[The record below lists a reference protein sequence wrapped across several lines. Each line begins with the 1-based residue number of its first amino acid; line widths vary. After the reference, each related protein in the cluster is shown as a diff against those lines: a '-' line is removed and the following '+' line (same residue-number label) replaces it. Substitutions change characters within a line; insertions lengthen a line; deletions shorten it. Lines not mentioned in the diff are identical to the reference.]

1 MNRERINRFVAE
13 DTGHNDL
20 KITASGELGFL
31 IVTARE
37 LLNAISEVGPS
48 KVTGFTAALST
59 IIETAFD
66 DPEDRQRIATL
77 LYREF
82 GGDGKCMKF

>member
-1 MNRERINRFVAE
+1 MN
-13 DTGHNDL
+13 
-20 KITASGELGFL
+20 KITAEESKEGLRVEVKGELGFV
-31 IVTARE
+31 IAVTRE
-37 LLNAISEVGPS
+37 ILKGISQVGPNE
-48 KVTGFTAALST
+48 VTSFTAAIST

>member
-1 MNRERINRFVAE
+1 MN
-13 DTGHNDL
+13 
-20 KITASGELGFL
+20 KITATDDKGLRVEVEGELGFV
-31 IVTARE
+31 IATARE
-37 LLNAISEVGPS
+37 ILKGISQVGPNE
-48 KVTGFTAALST
+48 VTGFTAAIST
-59 IIETAFD
+59 IVEDAFD

>member
-1 MNRERINRFVAE
+1 MNM
-13 DTGHNDL
+13 
-20 KITASGELGFL
+20 ITATEDKQGLRVEVKGELGFA
-31 IVTARE
+31 IATTRE
-37 LLNAISEVGPS
+37 ILKGISQVGPNE
-48 KVTGFTAALST
+48 VTGFTAAIST
-59 IIETAFD
+59 ILETAFD

>member
-1 MNRERINRFVAE
+1 MN
-13 DTGHNDL
+13 
-20 KITASGELGFL
+20 KITATEDKQGLRVEVKGELGFA
-31 IVTARE
+31 IAVTRE
-37 LLNAISEVGPS
+37 ILKGISQVGPNE
-48 KVTGFTAALST
+48 VTGFTAAIST

>member
-1 MNRERINRFVAE
+1 MNKIN
-13 DTGHNDL
+13 
-20 KITASGELGFL
+20 KITAEDSGEGLKVICKGELGFV
-31 IVTARE
+31 IATARE
-37 LLNAISEVGPS
+37 LLNSIAQMGPNE
-48 KVTGFTAALST
+48 VTGFTVALST

>member
-1 MNRERINRFVAE
+1 MN
-13 DTGHNDL
+13 
-20 KITASGELGFL
+20 KITAEETKEGLRVEVKGELGFA
-31 IVTARE
+31 IATTRE
-37 LLNAISEVGPS
+37 ILKGIATVGPNEVIS
-48 KVTGFTAALST
+48 FTAALST

>member
-1 MNRERINRFVAE
+1 MN
-13 DTGHNDL
+13 
-20 KITASGELGFL
+20 KITAEETKEGLKVICKGELGFV
-31 IVTARE
+31 IATVRE
-37 LLNAISEVGPS
+37 LLNGIAQSGPNE
-48 KVTGFTAALST
+48 VTGFTAALST

-66 DPEDRQRIATL
+66 EPEDRKRIATL

>member
-1 MNRERINRFVAE
+1 MN
-13 DTGHNDL
+13 
-20 KITASGELGFL
+20 KITATEDKQGLRVEIKGEIGF
-31 IVTARE
+31 
-37 LLNAISEVGPS
+37 AIA
-48 KVTGFTAALST
+48 VTGEILRGIAQVAPNEVTSFTAAIST
-59 IIETAFD
+59 ILETAFD

>member
-1 MNRERINRFVAE
+1 MN
-13 DTGHNDL
+13 
-20 KITASGELGFL
+20 KITATDDKHGLRVEVKGGLGFA
-31 IVTARE
+31 IAVTRE
-37 LLNAISEVGPS
+37 ILNGIAQSGPNE
-48 KVTGFTAALST
+48 VTGFTAAIST

-82 GGDGKCMKF
+82 GGDEKCMKF

>member
-1 MNRERINRFVAE
+1 MN
-13 DTGHNDL
+13 
-20 KITASGELGFL
+20 KITATDDGKGLRVEVKGELGFA
-31 IVTARE
+31 IATARE
-37 LLNAISEVGPS
+37 ILKGISQVGPNE
-48 KVTGFTAALST
+48 VTGFTAAIST

>member
-1 MNRERINRFVAE
+1 MN
-13 DTGHNDL
+13 
-20 KITASGELGFL
+20 KITAEETKEGLQVICKGELGFV
-31 IVTARE
+31 IATTRE
-37 LLNAISEVGPS
+37 LLNGIAQSGPNE
-48 KVTGFTAALST
+48 VTGFTAAIST

-66 DPEDRQRIATL
+66 DPDDRQRIVTL

>member
-1 MNRERINRFVAE
+1 MN
-13 DTGHNDL
+13 
-20 KITASGELGFL
+20 KITATEDKQGLKVEVKGELGFA
-31 IVTARE
+31 IAVTRE
-37 LLNAISEVGPS
+37 ILKGISQVGPNE
-48 KVTGFTAALST
+48 VTGFTAVLST

-82 GGDGKCMKF
+82 GGDGNV

>member
-1 MNRERINRFVAE
+1 MN
-13 DTGHNDL
+13 
-20 KITASGELGFL
+20 KITAEETKDGLQVICKGELGFV
-31 IVTARE
+31 IATARE
-37 LLNAISEVGPS
+37 LLNGIAQSGPNE
-48 KVTGFTAALST
+48 VTGFTAALST

-82 GGDGKCMKF
+82 GGDGKCMKS

>member
-1 MNRERINRFVAE
+1 MN
-13 DTGHNDL
+13 
-20 KITASGELGFL
+20 KITATEDKQGLRVEVKGELGFA
-31 IVTARE
+31 IATTRE
-37 LLNAISEVGPS
+37 ILKGISQVGPNE
-48 KVTGFTAALST
+48 VTGFTAALST

>member
-1 MNRERINRFVAE
+1 MN
-13 DTGHNDL
+13 
-20 KITASGELGFL
+20 KITATEDKQGLKVEVKGELGFA
-31 IVTARE
+31 IAVTRE
-37 LLNAISEVGPS
+37 ILKGISQVGPNE
-48 KVTGFTAALST
+48 VTGFTAVLST

>member
-1 MNRERINRFVAE
+1 MN
-13 DTGHNDL
+13 
-20 KITASGELGFL
+20 KITAKESKEGLRVEVKGELGFA
-31 IVTARE
+31 IAVTRE
-37 LLNAISEVGPS
+37 ILKGISQVGPNE
-48 KVTGFTAALST
+48 VTGFTAAIST

>member
-1 MNRERINRFVAE
+1 MN
-13 DTGHNDL
+13 
-20 KITASGELGFL
+20 KITAVEDKQGLRVEVNGELGFA
-31 IVTARE
+31 IAVTRE
-37 LLNAISEVGPS
+37 ILKGIATVSPNE
-48 KVTGFTAALST
+48 VTGFTAAIST

>member
-1 MNRERINRFVAE
+1 MNKIN
-13 DTGHNDL
+13 
-20 KITASGELGFL
+20 KITAEDSGEGLRVVCKGELGFV
-31 IVTARE
+31 IATARE
-37 LLNAISEVGPS
+37 LLNAISEVGPGS
-48 KVTGFTAALST
+48 RALGFAAAFST

-66 DPEDRQRIATL
+66 DPKDRAKIATL

>member
-1 MNRERINRFVAE
+1 MN
-13 DTGHNDL
+13 
-20 KITASGELGFL
+20 KITATEDKQGLIVEVKGELGFA
-31 IVTARE
+31 IATTRE
-37 LLNAISEVGPS
+37 ILKVISQVGPNE
-48 KVTGFTAALST
+48 VTSFTASIST

-82 GGDGKCMKF
+82 GGDGNV